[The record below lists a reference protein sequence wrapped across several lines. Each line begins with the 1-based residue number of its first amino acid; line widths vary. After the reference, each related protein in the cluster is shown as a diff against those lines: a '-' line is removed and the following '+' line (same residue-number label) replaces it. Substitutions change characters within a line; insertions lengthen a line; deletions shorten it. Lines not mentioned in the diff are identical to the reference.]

1 MGKRF
6 VEILRFLMHCVME
19 VIYPSKDECLICK
32 KLLHGEMMLC
42 AHCESRIVHCKES
55 HVVSKDKLDIVY
67 YSAAYYTDIITELM
81 IRLKYKSDFSSGE
94 VIAGLM
100 TKVIKQESLDFDFI
114 TFVPMKRKEIRRRG
128 YNQSEYLAR
137 LISREVKIPMIKALI
152 KGDDSK
158 DQIGLD
164 GLLRWENLK
173 GCFKAVNTNKI
184 NNKKILLVDDVITTG
199 ATGFYC
205 ASELLL
211 KGAKEVTILTGAKS
225 SI

>member
-6 VEILRFLMHCVME
+6 IEILKFLIHCVME
-19 VIYPSKDECLICK
+19 VIYPNKDECLICK

-42 AHCESRIVHCKES
+42 AGCEAKIIRCKES
-55 HVVSKDKLDIVY
+55 YTISRDEEDIVF
-67 YSAAYYTDIITELM
+67 YSAAYYTDIITELI
-81 IRLKYKSDFSSGE
+81 IRLKYKSDFSCGE

-100 TKVIKQESLDFDFI
+100 NRVINQESLNFDLI

-137 LISREVKIPMIKALI
+137 LIGKSVKMPVIKALI
-152 KGDDSK
+152 KIDNSK

-164 GLLRWENLK
+164 GLLRWENLN
-173 GCFKAVNTNKI
+173 GCFKAANANKI

-205 ASELLL
+205 AKELLQN
-211 KGAKEVTILTGAKS
+211 GAKEVTILTGAKS